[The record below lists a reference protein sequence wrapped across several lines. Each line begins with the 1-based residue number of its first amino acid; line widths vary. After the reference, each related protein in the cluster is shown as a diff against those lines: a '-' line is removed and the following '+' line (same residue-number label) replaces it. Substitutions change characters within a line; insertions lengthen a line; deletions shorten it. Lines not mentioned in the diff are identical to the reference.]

1 MRIRSAIIVLAA
13 PLVMCATVLLLGG
26 AVRKPQDAPVF
37 TSATRFVASTGQ
49 KSDKTNPDA
58 PQNQPL
64 MATGADLE
72 GPPQRFPAGQ
82 TPE

>member
-1 MRIRSAIIVLAA
+1 MRIRSAIIVLTA

-37 TSATRFVASTGQ
+37 TSATRFAASTGQ
-49 KSDKTNPDA
+49 KSDKTNPEA

-64 MATGADLE
+64 MATGAGLE